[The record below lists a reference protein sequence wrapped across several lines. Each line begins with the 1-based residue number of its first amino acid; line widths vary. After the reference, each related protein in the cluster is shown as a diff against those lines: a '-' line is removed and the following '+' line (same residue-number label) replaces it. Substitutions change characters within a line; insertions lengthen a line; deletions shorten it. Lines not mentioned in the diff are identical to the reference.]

1 MGAAGLCL
9 LGVLVAELGPA
20 RIVAQLKGL
29 GGVLPAVMLL
39 TALKYPLQAAGWRL
53 TLPPAQRPSWWNST
67 SATLT
72 GDSLGYLTWAGPFTG
87 VPMRAMLLRDTVPVA
102 AGIAAGAIERAL
114 YNITAALLVW
124 FVLMGVFAAGHPL
137 ALGAATA
144 VTVVGCALLLLRN
157 HRRSPPLT
165 GSSLGPGPAPSES
178 AHATHDAAQAQDTVR
193 TSGAPGVWT
202 AIKRLW
208 GERRGALPAIAA
220 LCIAQHA
227 VLVGEAYLM
236 LNALEGGTTLRTALV
251 FEAVTKIVNTVGVIV
266 PGRLGVAEGGSA
278 VLADALGFAASH
290 GLSLAL
296 MRRVRAV
303 LWAGVGLALL
313 PIREARARR

>member
-9 LGVLVAELGPA
+9 LGALVAELGPS
-20 RIVAQLKGL
+20 RIAAQLKGL

-53 TLPPAQRPSWWNST
+53 TLPPAQRPSWWAST

-87 VPMRAMLLRDTVPVA
+87 EPMRAMLIRDTVPVA
-102 AGIAAGAIERAL
+102 AGIAAGAIERAI
-114 YNITAALLVW
+114 YNATAALVVW
-124 FVLMGVFAAGHPL
+124 FVLVSVFATGHPL
-137 ALGAATA
+137 ALAAATA
-144 VTVVGCALLLLRN
+144 GTVAGCALVLLRN
-157 HRRSPPLT
+157 RRRSRPVSGPPV
-165 GSSLGPGPAPSES
+165 GPHSPLPES
-178 AHATHDAAQAQDTVR
+178 ADAPHDAVEQDAAR
-193 TSGAPGVWT
+193 TSEVAGVWMS
-202 AIKRLW
+202 IGRLW
-208 GERRGALPAIAA
+208 RERRGALPAIAV

-236 LNALEGGTTLRTALV
+236 LNALGGGTTLRTAIV
-251 FEAVTKIVNTVGVIV
+251 FEAVTKIVNTAGVIV
-266 PGRLGVAEGGSA
+266 PGRLGVAEAGSA
-278 VLADALGFAASH
+278 VLADALGFSATH

-313 PIREARARR
+313 PVREARARR